1 MNKKNAWATFLVFG
15 MLLSVISK
23 DLNGRQL
30 TVKKASPRGSRI
42 ARPPPIYGQAFRV
55 YVGNLPWY
63 VGNGRLEQV
72 FSEHDKVMETRVVYD
87 KETGRSRGFGFVT
100 MSSETELND
109 AIAALDG
116 QVDHVKSSLHRTL
129 ALLPVVDHGK
139 PSSQMVPSKPASPYS
154 LPLDNIPL
162 GEKNDQLVYRIKWF
176 LRPEK
181 QELTTLPPAICDY
194 TPKHYP
200 WAALTETAKMPEEWR
215 ESTVIPIYKNKGDP
229 QRCGNYRGI
238 KLLSHTMKL
247 WERVIEARL
256 RQVTRVSENQFGFMP
271 GRSTTEA
278 IHLLRQLMEKYRE
291 KSRDLHMAFID
302 LEKAYDSV
310 PRDTIW
316 KTLET
321 RRIPTAYI
329 RAIRDM
335 YCRSTT
341 YVRTTVGDTEAF
353 PVEIGLHQ
361 GSALS
366 PYIFALIM
374 DDIYC
379 ATPDSV
385 PWCMLFAD
393 DIVLVAETKSELNS
407 RLATWKIALE
417 EKGLRINIEKT
428 EYLCSN
434 FNGNQNDEDV
444 EVCIEGHVL
453 PSKDCFKYLGSMIHK
468 DGGVDDDVTHRIKAG
483 WLKWR
488 AATGVLCDK
497 KVPLKLK
504 GKFYRMAIRPA
515 LLYGSECWATKKDHV
530 RRIEAAEMR
539 MLRWT
544 CGRTLRDMT
553 INSAIRMS
561 LGVVSVSEKLREGR
575 LRWFG
580 HVLRRLPSDAVRRVE
595 SITVDGARRKG
606 RPRRKWEDCLRSDL
620 RDLALTEDMTSDRK
634 IWRLK
639 TRVIE

>member
-1 MNKKNAWATFLVFG
+1 MSNNEGINFNMSGLGDGSDPLQFLIFQLHRFTVIASLTSDVLSFVVTVQFKVSQIIGKPDLAPVVWVRKLVTLCDQAPTTPFDVVQLVLEKELGRSIGEVFEKLDVNPLG
-15 MLLSVISK
+15 SASIAHVHRARLKGDVE
-23 DLNGRQL
+23 DVV
-30 TVKKASPRGSRI
+30 VKVSPVYDDII
-42 ARPPPIYGQAFRV
+42 AR
-55 YVGNLPWY
+55 
-63 VGNGRLEQV
+63 
-72 FSEHDKVMETRVVYD
+72 
-87 KETGRSRGFGFVT
+87 
-100 MSSETELND
+100 
-109 AIAALDG
+109 
-116 QVDHVKSSLHRTL
+116 
-129 ALLPVVDHGK
+129 
-139 PSSQMVPSKPASPYS
+139 SQ
-154 LPLDNIPL
+154 
-162 GEKNDQLVYRIKWF
+162 
-176 LRPEK
+176 
-181 QELTTLPPAICDY
+181 
-194 TPKHYP
+194 
-200 WAALTETAKMPEEWR
+200 
-215 ESTVIPIYKNKGDP
+215 
-229 QRCGNYRGI
+229 
-238 KLLSHTMKL
+238 
-247 WERVIEARL
+247 
-256 RQVTRVSENQFGFMP
+256 
-271 GRSTTEA
+271 
-278 IHLLRQLMEKYRE
+278 
-291 KSRDLHMAFID
+291 
-302 LEKAYDSV
+302 
-310 PRDTIW
+310 
-316 KTLET
+316 
-321 RRIPTAYI
+321 
-329 RAIRDM
+329 
-335 YCRSTT
+335 RSTT

-379 ATPDSV
+379 ATPDGV

-407 RLATWKIALE
+407 RLATRKTALE
-417 EKGLRINIEKT
+417 DKGLRINIEKT

-515 LLYGSECWATKKDHV
+515 LLYGSECWAPKKDHV

-544 CGRTLRDMT
+544 CGRTLWDMT
-553 INSAIRMS
+553 TNSAIRMS

-595 SITVDGARRKG
+595 SITVYGARRKG
-606 RPRRKWEDCLRSDL
+606 RPRRKWDDCLRSDL
-620 RDLALTEDMTSDRK
+620 MDLGLTEDMTYDRK
-634 IWRLK
+634 LWRLK
-639 TRVIE
+639 TRVVE